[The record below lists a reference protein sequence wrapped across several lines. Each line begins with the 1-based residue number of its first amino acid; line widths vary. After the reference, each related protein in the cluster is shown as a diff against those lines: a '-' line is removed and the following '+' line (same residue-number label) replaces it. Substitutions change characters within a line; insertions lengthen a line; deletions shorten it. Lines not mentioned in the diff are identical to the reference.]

1 MYEAMSERVIV
12 LRCVRVLDVNA
23 WTYLW
28 KTCGK
33 PVENPSAKRT
43 TVLSEPCRSKGSSL
57 ISGAIRIRISL
68 DLMYRYPWS
77 RISFS

>member
-1 MYEAMSERVIV
+1 
-12 LRCVRVLDVNA
+12 
-23 WTYLW
+23 
-28 KTCGK
+28 
-33 PVENPSAKRT
+33 VENPSAKRT